1 MIIAE
6 TDRLI
11 IRNWKPADAD
21 LFHLI
26 NSDDAVMEFFPTRR
40 DRAQSDEMM
49 MVLTDRIDRTGYG
62 FFAVE
67 RKADAAPI
75 GFTALSRTDLEPHL
89 PNGTVE
95 VGWRMAPQYWGTGY
109 ATEAALAML
118 RLGFE
123 QRNLAEIVAFAVA
136 ANRRSTAVMKRIG
149 LRRDPSRDFDHPRVP
164 ETHPHL
170 KRHVVYAMTAEEW
183 NSEAR

>member
-1 MIIAE
+1 
-6 TDRLI
+6 
-11 IRNWKPADAD
+11 
-21 LFHLI
+21 
-26 NSDDAVMEFFPTRR
+26 
-40 DRAQSDEMM
+40 
-49 MVLTDRIDRTGYG
+49 
-62 FFAVE
+62 
-67 RKADAAPI
+67 
-75 GFTALSRTDLEPHL
+75 
-89 PNGTVE
+89 
-95 VGWRMAPQYWGTGY
+95 
-109 ATEAALAML
+109 ML